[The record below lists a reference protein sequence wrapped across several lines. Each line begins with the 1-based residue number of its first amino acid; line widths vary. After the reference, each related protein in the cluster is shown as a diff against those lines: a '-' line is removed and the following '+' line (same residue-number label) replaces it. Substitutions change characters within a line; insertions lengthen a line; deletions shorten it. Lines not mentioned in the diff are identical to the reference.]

1 MTEASHKLFPG
12 MKFDDSSAKCRRRR
26 RRRRR
31 YGERRKVGN
40 DWGPGRE
47 KKGTEGITESK

>member
-1 MTEASHKLFPG
+1 MAMTEASHKLFPG

-31 YGERRKVGN
+31 YGETRKVGMVGN
-40 DWGPGRE
+40 LVE
-47 KKGTEGITESK
+47 KSRVL

>member
-1 MTEASHKLFPG
+1 MTEASHKLFPW
-12 MKFDDSSAKCRRRR
+12 MKFNASSAHCRR